1 EEMESLPEGYDIV
14 EVIELHVPR
23 LEGER
28 HLVVI
33 KPKSS

>member
-1 EEMESLPEGYDIV
+1 YDIV

>member
-1 EEMESLPEGYDIV
+1 
-14 EVIELHVPR
+14 IELHVPR

>member
-1 EEMESLPEGYDIV
+1 V